1 MAYKGHLAQG
11 ASSEGQHAHILPF
24 GRGESLPPATSW
36 NLGVATRLYILA
48 VTAKDN
54 WKGGK
59 NYVIPDL

>member
-1 MAYKGHLAQG
+1 MHKVPLPKDSMHIYCL
-11 ASSEGQHAHILPF
+11 SEG
-24 GRGESLPPATSW
+24 GESLPPATSW
-36 NLGVATRLYILA
+36 NLGAATRLYILA